1 MKLIK
6 KLIKRI
12 KKFFGINKKK
22 IDVPDILKGTEKTKN
37 EKIDEL
43 ESIMAEN
50 FEMVNCP
57 LNHRFTDGL
66 YVREI
71 FMPAGTLITSKIH
84 KTQHQYFVLKGKVSV
99 WIDEGEEVY
108 IEAPYI
114 GVTEPGTRR
123 VLYIWEDCIWATAH
137 ANPDNENESEIE
149 DRIIEK
155 HDNQFLSSNT
165 KEEAKKINKKNSNT
179 INSINNKI
187 LKA

>member
-6 KLIKRI
+6 KV
-12 KKFFGINKKK
+12 KKFFGISKKN
-22 IDVPDILKGTEKTKN
+22 IEVSSILKTEDNKTKD

-50 FEMVNCP
+50 FEIINCP
-57 LNHRFTDGL
+57 LNHRFTEGL

-71 FMPAGTLITSKIH
+71 FMPAGSLIVSKIH
-84 KTQHQYFVLKGKVSV
+84 KTQHQYFVLKGAVSV
-99 WIDEGEEVY
+99 WIDEGEEIY

-137 ANPDNENESEIE
+137 TNPDNENEFEIE
-149 DRIIEK
+149 ERIIEK
-155 HDNQFLSSNT
+155 HDNPLLDEKMKNKL
-165 KEEAKKINKKNSNT
+165 KEINRSNSNT
-179 INSINNKI
+179 IDSVNNKK
-187 LKA
+187 LNL